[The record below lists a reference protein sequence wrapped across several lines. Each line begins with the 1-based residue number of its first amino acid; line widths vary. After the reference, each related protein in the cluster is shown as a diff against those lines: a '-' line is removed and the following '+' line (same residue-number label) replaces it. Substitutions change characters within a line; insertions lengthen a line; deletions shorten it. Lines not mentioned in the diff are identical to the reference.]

1 MTRLRFPKND
11 ILRIQNHGCGA
22 RWEKRKNGCHVL
34 ESCQEDNLPTSE
46 GEKKEEKAHG
56 RSSSVEDGGDLSEA
70 RVVDRFGKGPWQPWA
85 SGLDYRPPAACR
97 KGQRSRSRD
106 GDGIDLRLPGARRAK
121 VALAGVRDASRQ
133 KNLANEAS
141 GHVSDRVKTYKKGEE
156 SSFEAAP
163 SGGWRW
169 QMGKRGIVRG
179 GRSQA
184 KDEERAPFPLGVLKV
199 F

>member
-1 MTRLRFPKND
+1 MPEESGKPGFRIANNVKSCAEIAVGYLVLVALGRTWQSWTIMREFLDSRFFPESHPS
-11 ILRIQNHGCGA
+11 LAVLFGSHEPPCLGCA
-22 RWEKRKNGCHVL
+22 
-34 ESCQEDNLPTSE
+34 
-46 GEKKEEKAHG
+46 
-56 RSSSVEDGGDLSEA
+56 SSSLDRVPEHAADEA
-70 RVVDRFGKGPWQPWA
+70 LGRWSSPLVH
-85 SGLDYRPPAACR
+85 PPKKTGYFC
-97 KGQRSRSRD
+97 
-106 GDGIDLRLPGARRAK
+106 PH
-121 VALAGVRDASRQ
+121 LAE
-133 KNLANEAS
+133 NLVNEAN
-141 GHVSDRVKTYKKGEE
+141 GQVGDRVKTYKKGEE